1 MFCPN
6 CASSND
12 ERHHFCRTCGLRL
25 DAIAKD
31 LAEQK
36 PTAEAAELLRRKKL
50 FERLWKVSISIAGF
64 VGFMI
69 IVSIAVFY
77 KLILVGP
84 EILFGS
90 AMGAVVLFALI
101 SAFFFIYSRYF
112 LDPVFPAAARSEDE
126 PSNKISQPTGKLL
139 NESKFEPASVT
150 EDSTEL
156 LRTPQKRGDRGN

>member
-6 CASSND
+6 CATRN
-12 ERHHFCRTCGLRL
+12 EKGHHFCRSCGLKL
-25 DAIAKD
+25 DAIAAN

-36 PTAEAAELLRRKKL
+36 PSAEAAELLRRKKL
-50 FERLWKVSISIAGF
+50 FERLSKLSISISGF

-77 KLILVGP
+77 KLIILGP

-90 AMGAVVLFALI
+90 AMGAVVLFGLLA
-101 SAFFFIYSRYF
+101 AFFYAYPRFFMDSEQQRA
-112 LDPVFPAAARSEDE
+112 DRSERDE
-126 PSNKISQPTGKLL
+126 QKELTVPTGNLL

-156 LRTPQKRGDRGN
+156 LHVPRRS